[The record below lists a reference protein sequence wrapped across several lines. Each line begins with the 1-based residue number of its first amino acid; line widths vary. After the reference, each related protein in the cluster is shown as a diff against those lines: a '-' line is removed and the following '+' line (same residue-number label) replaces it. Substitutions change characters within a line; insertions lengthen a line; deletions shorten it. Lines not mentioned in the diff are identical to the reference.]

1 MEKLLEKL
9 GLKADATEEEA
20 LAKLDEKEKQIKTL
34 EGEKTSLSDKNK
46 ELTASVEGTKAE
58 LEKLKSDY
66 IKKFEEKQEKEEKK
80 EPLDLFDELSQ
91 N

>member
-9 GLKADATEEEA
+9 GLNADATEEEA

-46 ELTASVEGTKAE
+46 ELTDSVEGTKAE
-58 LEKLKSDY
+58 LEKLKTDY
-66 IKKFEEKQEKEEKK
+66 IKRFEKEQEKEESK

>member
-66 IKKFEEKQEKEEKK
+66 IKKFEEKQEKEDKK

>member
-34 EGEKTSLSDKNK
+34 EGEKTTLSDKNK

-66 IKKFEEKQEKEEKK
+66 IERFEKKQEKEERK
-80 EPLDLFDELSQ
+80 EPLDLFDELAT

>member
-20 LAKLDEKEKQIKTL
+20 LAKLEEKETRIKTL
-34 EGEKTSLSDKNK
+34 ESEKTSLTDKNK

-58 LEKLKSDY
+58 LETLKSDY
-66 IKKFEEKQEKEEKK
+66 KKKFEEEQEKEKNK